1 MISKLGTIIK
11 GLFTVRLVYKVYI
24 EEKKRSTVNGGGS
37 SSSVPRMSS
46 EQCWK
51 KNVANEMSTEDV
63 TFPLA
68 FGA

>member
-1 MISKLGTIIK
+1 MKEWMISKLGTIIK
-11 GLFTVRLVYKVYI
+11 DLFTVRLVYKVYI

-51 KNVANEMSTEDV
+51 KKC
-63 TFPLA
+63 
-68 FGA
+68 GK